1 MGPFAG
7 WEEQPVPKR
16 GDREAGCKVHG
27 VLAAFLGAAGVG
39 DKARRATGDQHLKD
53 LDAEGSEEKDPQML
67 LLLSK
72 YWLIADRVHFTNIKK

>member
-1 MGPFAG
+1 M
-7 WEEQPVPKR
+7 PKR

-53 LDAEGSEEKDPQML
+53 LDAEGFEEEDPQMSIL
-67 LLLSK
+67 CCLYFYFS
-72 YWLIADRVHFTNIKK
+72 

>member
-39 DKARRATGDQHLKD
+39 DKARRATGDQRLKD